1 MILNSQKNTWI
12 VFYLLYMSSQ
22 YLTKTELADR
32 WSWSL
37 IERFYPN
44 CDKTEPNPKNNR
56 YAPMQL
62 YNIHRIRLIEHSHV
76 FRIEWEV
83 VLKRKK
89 ALRELKMKKKRNI
102 KS

>member
-1 MILNSQKNTWI
+1 MG
-12 VFYLLYMSSQ
+12 SQ
-22 YLTKTELADR
+22 YLTKSELAER

-44 CDKTEPNPKNNR
+44 CDKTEPNPRHKR
-56 YAPMQL
+56 GAPMQL
-62 YNIHRIRLIEHSHV
+62 YNIRRIRLIEQSHV
-76 FRIEWEV
+76 FRIEREA

-89 ALRELKMKKKRNI
+89 ALRELKMKKKHNI